1 MKRIAMISTGGTIA
15 MQADASGLA
24 NSALGARKLLELAN
38 IDRTDITFVE
48 MEYIN
53 IPSPHIQIEDLVTL
67 KELVEK
73 AVNEEKVDGVVITH
87 GTDTLQETA
96 YFLDLTLHLNVP
108 VVVTGAQRN
117 SSLTMSDAALNIADS
132 VLVASDQR
140 ASEMGVLV
148 VFGSEIIPARD
159 VIKEHKTALTTFKA
173 IDFGH
178 IGHVNNGH
186 CVWTRKPLIHD
197 HYQIGS
203 EIEKLKVA
211 IVPTYIGQDSTMLRY
226 LLNDGIDGIIIEG
239 FGAGHVPQ
247 NMVPGI
253 QEAIEKNVP
262 VILTSRSRKGSMLT
276 DTYGFI
282 GSETYLRKMGVI
294 QGEDLT
300 PDKLRIKLL
309 LLLSTHATH
318 AEIKQAYEQH
328 FYL

>member
-1 MKRIAMISTGGTIA
+1 MKKIAMISTGGTIA

-24 NSALGARKLLELAN
+24 DSALGARKLLELAN

-53 IPSPHIQIEDLVTL
+53 IPSPHIQIQDLVTL
-67 KELVEK
+67 KELIEK
-73 AVNEEKVDGVVITH
+73 AVQEEKVDGVVVTH

-96 YFLDLTLHLNVP
+96 YFLDLTVDVNVP

-117 SSLTMSDAALNIADS
+117 SSLPMSDAALNIVDS
-132 VLVASDQR
+132 VLVASEDR
-140 ASEMGVLV
+140 AANIGVLV

-159 VIKEHKTALTTFKA
+159 IIKEHKTAITTFRA

-178 IGHVNNGH
+178 IGHVNNGR
-186 CVWTRKPLIHD
+186 CIWARKPLIHD
-197 HYQIGS
+197 HYEIGENIAS
-203 EIEKLKVA
+203 LKVP
-211 IVPTYIGQDSTMLRY
+211 IIPSYIGQDSAAIRY
-226 LLNDGIDGIIIEG
+226 AIQDNVDGLIIEG

-247 NMVPGI
+247 NMIPGL
-253 QEAIEKNVP
+253 QEAIEKNIP

-294 QGEDLT
+294 FGEDLT
-300 PDKLRIKLL
+300 PDKLRLKLL
-309 LLLSTHATH
+309 LLLSNNFTLEQIKHAFEH
-318 AEIKQAYEQH
+318 N
-328 FYL
+328 FYN

>member
-53 IPSPHIQIEDLVTL
+53 IPSPHIQIDDLVTL

-73 AVNEEKVDGVVITH
+73 AVIEEKVDGVVITH

-96 YFLDLTLHLNVP
+96 YFLDLTLKTSVP

-132 VLVASDQR
+132 VLVASDPR

-159 VIKEHKTALTTFKA
+159 VIKEHKTAVTTFKA

-178 IGHVNNGH
+178 IGHINNGH
-186 CVWTRKPLIHD
+186 CVWARKPLIHD
-197 HYQIGS
+197 HYQIGQG
-203 EIEKLKVA
+203 IADLKVA
-211 IVPTYIGQDSTMLRY
+211 VIPTYIGQDSTMIRY
-226 LLNDGIDGIIIEG
+226 MLEDNVDGIIIEG

-253 QEAIEKNVP
+253 QEAIEKDIP

-294 QGEDLT
+294 LGENLT
-300 PDKLRIKLL
+300 PDKLRLKLL
-309 LLLSTHATH
+309 LLLSTKTPY
-318 AEIKQAYEQH
+318 AEIKKAYEQN
-328 FYL
+328 FYV